1 MIAVVDLGVMAVG
14 SWVNLLSSLGHS
26 ARVCREPGSLGDF
39 DTIVFP
45 GVGNFSRASHLLDQ
59 GGWRKPLISGIEEG
73 KKFLGV
79 CLGMQ
84 LLGESSGEG
93 EGRGL
98 GVLAY
103 SSQKFDPAAGA
114 RVPHMGWN
122 TVEWGESFELRIPDA
137 EFYFTHSYGVLGE
150 TPWTAGI
157 TDNGVRFTSVV
168 SLSNVLGVQFHPEKS
183 HGFGRQLVSSF
194 LERPPLAKA

>member
-14 SWVNLLSSLGHS
+14 SWINLLSSLGHS
-26 ARVCREPGSLGDF
+26 AQVCREPGSLGDF

-45 GVGNFSRASHLLDQ
+45 GVGNFSRASQLLDQ

-73 KKFLGV
+73 KRFLGV

-84 LLGESSGEG
+84 LLGESSEEG

-98 GVLAY
+98 GVFAF
-103 SSQKFDPAAGA
+103 SSQKFDSASGA

-122 TVEWGESFELRIPDA
+122 TVEWDESFEFAISEG
-137 EFYFTHSYGVLGE
+137 EFYFTHSYGVIGN
-150 TPWTAGI
+150 TPWTVGI
-157 TDNGVRFTSVV
+157 TENGVHFTSVV
-168 SLSNVLGVQFHPEKS
+168 SFSNVLGVQFHPEKS
-183 HGFGRQLVSSF
+183 HAFGRQLVSSF
-194 LERPPLAKA
+194 LDRPPLAKA

>member
-1 MIAVVDLGVMAVG
+1 VIAVVDLGVMAVG
-14 SWVNLLSSLGHS
+14 SWINLLTSLGHS
-26 ARVCREPGSLGDF
+26 AIACREPGPLNDC

-84 LLGESSGEG
+84 LLGESSEEG

-98 GVLAY
+98 GVFAY
-103 SSQKFDPAAGA
+103 SSQKFDPLNGA

-122 TVEWGESFELRIPDA
+122 NVEWDDSCELAIPDS
-137 EFYFTHSYGVLGE
+137 EFYFTHSYAVLGS
-150 TPWTAGI
+150 TPWTIGS
-157 TDNGVRFTSVV
+157 TDNGVHFTSVV
-168 SLSNVLGVQFHPEKS
+168 SFSNVLGMQFHPEKS
-183 HGFGRQLVSSF
+183 HRYGRHLVSSF
-194 LERPPLAKA
+194 LEKPRIA